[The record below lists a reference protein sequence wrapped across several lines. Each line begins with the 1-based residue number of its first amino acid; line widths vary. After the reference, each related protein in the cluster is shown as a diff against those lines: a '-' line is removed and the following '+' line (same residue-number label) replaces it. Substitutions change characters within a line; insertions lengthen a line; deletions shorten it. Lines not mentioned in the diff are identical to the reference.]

1 VDAKASGSGVIFA
14 PAKKRLDRKQ
24 ACSVSISC
32 RARTLAIG
40 RKPSLARIGAEIEGV
55 RLSGELPDATIEGI
69 HAALLRH
76 KVLFFRRHNHLTDDQ
91 QEIVL
96 WSCTPILG
104 ASLRFCL

>member
-1 VDAKASGSGVIFA
+1 MS
-14 PAKKRLDRKQ
+14 Q
-24 ACSVSISC
+24 SV
-32 RARTLAIG
+32 AVPELWPLAVS
-40 RKPSLARIGAEIEGV
+40 PLSPRIGAEIEGV

-96 WSCTPILG
+96 WSCPPSWARRCDSACDDGERTGSLQPGLYP
-104 ASLRFCL
+104 AS